1 MLFWKLS
8 RIGKTSG
15 NVLETT
21 INNQQ
26 RWDGWHRMGRGFGK
40 SLVGEESMSSRYSII
55 ITRYVRPSVRGRVC
69 CFACFTLTLAC
80 LLCRI
85 DRSIDYFIYCI
96 GPASSLVLL
105 SSYYPC
111 LPACLPHD
119 GGWMDD
125 GWMVY
130 NIMMH
135 QPACVWPCMSRGPTA
150 FAELGRSWQLVVR
163 PFFSKNG
170 GMICR
175 LIDHSAKR

>member
-55 ITRYVRPSVRGRVC
+55 ITRYVRPSVRPSVRGRVC
-69 CFACFTLTLAC
+69 CFACFALSLAC
-80 LLCRI
+80 LLACFAGSI
-85 DRSIDYFIYCI
+85 DRSIILFI
-96 GPASSLVLL
+96 GLDLPASSLVLL

-130 NIMMH
+130 NSMMH
-135 QPACVWPCMSRGPTA
+135 QPACVWPCMYRGPTA
-150 FAELGRSWQLVVR
+150 
-163 PFFSKNG
+163 
-170 GMICR
+170 R
-175 LIDHSAKR
+175 L